1 MLGLEKLEI
10 ALANKSTLQNLQTE
24 DRTLLNHME
33 SARSITIQLDKTNL
47 GLAYHVHCM
56 KPCLEGNTLGFP
68 TDFVKFAEQKLG
80 IKKAQ
85 AYNLDTIGEHVDKVP
100 GTEIY
105 LDKWTYS
112 NLKEDCTTN
121 GETDWEMLKKLAR
134 TRKTLVSTKVLTVC
148 RLLSKYDMSDDDV
161 RAFIA
166 DKNNH
171 AYTATV
177 KEFEKLLTEPFNAL
191 PDTNKVDSKATENG
205 AETGAETGARNA
217 KKDAEAFMNETAPI
231 HISALVKAFNKL
243 QNLVDEYPEIAPLV
257 NEIAGNETVANWVKK
272 ADKAIKESEKIK
284 TEKIKTE

>member
-85 AYNLDTIGEHVDKVP
+85 AYNLDTIGEHVVKVLD
-100 GTEIY
+100 TEIY
-105 LDKWTYS
+105 LDKWTYT
-112 NLKEDCTTN
+112 NLVEDCTTDN
-121 GETDWEMLKKLAR
+121 KTDWEMLKKLAR

-148 RLLSKYDMSDDDV
+148 RLLGKYDMSDDDV

-191 PDTNKVDSKATENG
+191 PDKKKVDSKATE
-205 AETGAETGARNA
+205 T
-217 KKDAEAFMNETAPI
+217 NET
-231 HISALVKAFNKL
+231 
-243 QNLVDEYPEIAPLV
+243 
-257 NEIAGNETVANWVKK
+257 NETNETTENTETTETAKTTESKRKVVEIDYFTMCIILTRLVFTASEDDKFVPQLLSELNQDTDFWKEYEDY
-272 ADKAIKESEKIK
+272 ADRLTK
-284 TEKIKTE
+284 